1 MFNRRFKIV
10 GFFIYKSHLVEDF
23 IKLIFAKNNRMTFN
37 DLDLSNQLQY
47 AIDDLGFKK
56 PTPIQSQ
63 AFSVVR
69 SGKDVVGIAQTGTG
83 KTFAYMMPIL
93 RDLKFSKQ
101 QHPRVLVL
109 VPTRE
114 LVIQVVDEIEK
125 LAKYINVRVLGV
137 YGGTNINTQKQ
148 AILQGQDIIVAT
160 PGRLYDLGL
169 SNALKLKS
177 IQKLVIDEVD
187 VMLDLGFRFQLM
199 NIFDI
204 IPLRRQNVLFSATM
218 TEDVD
223 KLIYDYFKNPQKIS
237 IAVSGTPLDNIEQLS
252 YNVPNFF
259 TKVNLLNHLLKDKQT
274 FHKVLIFVAFK
285 RSADLLFKYL
295 EEVFGSETCVIHS
308 NKTQNYRIRSIK
320 QFDEGNNRIL
330 VATDVMARGLDF
342 DEVSHVINFDTPIF
356 PENYMHRIGRTG
368 RAEKKGKTILF
379 STEKEQESK
388 KEIEVLMN
396 YQIPV
401 LEIPENVE
409 ISKLLTED
417 ERPREDREQ
426 SKNRT
431 KQEYVP
437 GPAFH
442 EKSEKNK
449 KVNLGGSYRRE
460 IAKKYKKPKT
470 RGDKNY
476 NRRNKKK

>member
-1 MFNRRFKIV
+1 
-10 GFFIYKSHLVEDF
+10 
-23 IKLIFAKNNRMTFN
+23 MTFE
-37 DLDLSNQLQY
+37 DLDLSNQLNY
-47 AIDDLGFKK
+47 AIEDLGFTA
-56 PTPIQSQ
+56 PTPIQEQ

-83 KTFAYMMPIL
+83 KTFAYMLPIL
-93 RDLKFSKQ
+93 RDLKYSKQ
-101 QHPRVLVL
+101 KHPRILVL

-114 LVIQVVDEIEK
+114 LVLQVVDQIEMI
-125 LAKYINVRVLGV
+125 AKYINVRVLGV

-148 AILQGQDIIVAT
+148 AILEGQDIIVAT

-204 IPLRRQNVLFSATM
+204 LPERRQNVLFSATM

-223 KLIYDYFKNPQKIS
+223 ELIYDFFKKPEKIS
-237 IAVSGTPLDNIEQLS
+237 VAVSGTPLDNIEQVS
-252 YNVPNFF
+252 YNIPNFF
-259 TKVNLLNHLLKDKQT
+259 TKVNLLNLLLEDKEN
-274 FHKVLIFVAFK
+274 FHKVLIFVSFK
-285 RSADLLFKYL
+285 RTADMLFKEL

-308 NKTQNYRIRSIK
+308 NKTQNYRIRSIR

-342 DEVSHVINFDTPIF
+342 DNVSHVINFDTPDF

-368 RAEKKGKTILF
+368 RAEKAGKTILF
-379 STEKEQESK
+379 STEKEQEGK
-388 KEIEVLMN
+388 DKLENLMK
-396 YQIPV
+396 YQIPL
-401 LEIPENVE
+401 LELPESIE
-409 ISKLLTED
+409 ISTLLTED
-417 ERPREDREQ
+417 ERPKEDADQ

-431 KQEYVP
+431 ALEYLP

-442 EKSEKNK
+442 EKSEKNSK
-449 KVNLGGSYRRE
+449 TNQGGSYRRE

-476 NRRNKKK
+476 NKHNKKK

>member
-1 MFNRRFKIV
+1 
-10 GFFIYKSHLVEDF
+10 
-23 IKLIFAKNNRMTFN
+23 MTFE
-37 DLDLSNQLQY
+37 DLGLSNQLQY
-47 AIDDLGFKK
+47 AIDDLGFTA
-56 PTPIQSQ
+56 PTPIQQQ

-83 KTFAYMMPIL
+83 KTFAYMLPIL
-93 RDLKFSKQ
+93 RDLKYSTQK
-101 QHPRVLVL
+101 HPRILVL

-114 LVIQVVDEIEK
+114 LVLQVVDEIEK

-137 YGGTNINTQKQ
+137 YGGANINTQKQ

-204 IPLRRQNVLFSATM
+204 LPERRQNVLFSATM

-223 KLIYDYFKNPQKIS
+223 ALIYDFFKKPEKIS
-237 IAVSGTPLDNIEQLS
+237 VAVSGTPLDNIEQVS

-259 TKVNLLNHLLKDKQT
+259 TKVNLLNHFLEDKKE
-274 FHKVLIFVAFK
+274 FHKVLVFVSFK
-285 RSADLLFKYL
+285 RTADMLFKQL

-308 NKTQNYRIRSIK
+308 NKTQNYRIRSIR

-342 DEVSHVINFDTPIF
+342 DNVSHVINFDTPDF

-368 RAEKKGKTILF
+368 RAEKAGKTILF

-388 KEIEVLMN
+388 LEIEALMN
-396 YQIPV
+396 YKIPV
-401 LEIPENVE
+401 LEFPETVE

-417 ERPREDREQ
+417 ERPKEDADQ

-431 KQEYVP
+431 ALEYVP

-442 EKSEKNK
+442 EKSEKNSK
-449 KVNLGGSYRRE
+449 TNQGGSYRRE

-476 NRRNKKK
+476 NKRNKKK